1 MLLPIIY
8 SKSMKQ
14 FCYFLRRYQW
24 RYPMRS
30 KPELKLRN
38 HYSVTEVRLT
48 ARSEIKINANS
59 KTNKIK
65 AFYLVLQQNVNHR
78 SQSFT
83 DIPMSRPIGRK
94 SKQSCKAKSAKS
106 RVTQSKVKRKKRSS
120 WRHFET
126 VNWPVGGA

>member
-1 MLLPIIY
+1 MTL
-8 SKSMKQ
+8 SNAKQ
-14 FCYFLRRYQW
+14 TR
-24 RYPMRS
+24 
-30 KPELKLRN
+30 
-38 HYSVTEVRLT
+38 TEVTKSLQRHRGPT
-48 ARSEIKINANS
+48 NRSIRNKINANS

-120 WRHFET
+120 
-126 VNWPVGGA
+126 